1 MANSLGSTLIWRR
14 SAARMVSCVMGTSYD
29 LPVRLSVMVSVSRG
43 VLEPS
48 CFLVV
53 VADSGESIEKSS
65 EAAARLRRSHYH
77 CTPKGG
83 AAGNGPDG
91 RRKARQFKEL
101 VEG

>member
-1 MANSLGSTLIWRR
+1 
-14 SAARMVSCVMGTSYD
+14 
-29 LPVRLSVMVSVSRG
+29 MVSVSRG
-43 VLEPS
+43 VGEPS

-65 EAAARLRRSHYH
+65 DAAERLRRYRYH

-83 AAGNGPDG
+83 AAGNRAQG

-101 VEG
+101 VKRGSVAQRHIYLLTIVVITSIMPLQRPGGGP